1 MNVTQNLINNI
12 LKAKTVYYHS
22 GCPDGI
28 IAREFIFRTLTEG
41 MNKPCTAVFEP
52 YFPGNKLTVTD
63 NCVFIDV
70 APIQEQYEDFLK
82 AGSVIMDHHI
92 TNKPSNYDELDIA
105 YPDQLRFGL
114 NANNESGAQLAFECL
129 EFHLKAKGYIG
140 FTGSIERHIANL
152 IAIGDC
158 WDTKSPFFE
167 KARFLGQY
175 IAMYGNDYDKGI
187 PGQNFIEQAYE
198 YGRLRKRSFER
209 TVKKVIIQ
217 QFSMSVPERVMKIAF
232 MNTHDG
238 ISDVSEILRI
248 EQNIDLIVG
257 WIIQKILI
265 DGVPT
270 DVISYSL
277 RSNDKFDCSK
287 FAKYC
292 NIRGGGHPKA
302 AGFIINLSET
312 NRLNGMDYF
321 MQLLATYSPKS
332 YV

>member
-1 MNVTQNLINNI
+1 
-12 LKAKTVYYHS
+12 
-22 GCPDGI
+22 
-28 IAREFIFRTLTEG
+28 
-41 MNKPCTAVFEP
+41 
-52 YFPGNKLTVTD
+52 
-63 NCVFIDV
+63 
-70 APIQEQYEDFLK
+70 
-82 AGSVIMDHHI
+82 
-92 TNKPSNYDELDIA
+92 
-105 YPDQLRFGL
+105 
-114 NANNESGAQLAFECL
+114 
-129 EFHLKAKGYIG
+129 
-140 FTGSIERHIANL
+140 
-152 IAIGDC
+152 
-158 WDTKSPFFE
+158 
-167 KARFLGQY
+167 
-175 IAMYGNDYDKGI
+175 
-187 PGQNFIEQAYE
+187 
-198 YGRLRKRSFER
+198 
-209 TVKKVIIQ
+209 
-217 QFSMSVPERVMKIAF
+217 MSVPERVMKIAF